1 MEDLINQFIQELP
14 RRETTKETYLKALR
28 EFAKWLKGGFP
39 EGLSTHD
46 IQQYKEFLI
55 SKNLSPTS
63 LSTYLTSV
71 RRFFDYLISK
81 GTVTENPAKRVSGS
95 GRPHRHLRTSLKIDE
110 VKTLLDVIDPS
121 SPVGLRDSAMIN
133 LMVKCGLSEI
143 EIVRANV
150 GDLKV
155 KGGKQVI
162 FVQGKSKD
170 KKDEYVKLTEEVQ
183 EVIERYL
190 ESRGTTKENEPLIWG
205 VGNRA
210 KGERITTRAIRERV
224 NYYLKQAGI
233 KRKGITPYSLRH
245 TAALLAIESG
255 APVTEVKKML
265 RHKTVDSTLVYF
277 EEAEELK
284 KKDKNI

>member
-1 MEDLINQFIQELP
+1 MERLINEFIDNLP

-28 EFAKWLKGGFP
+28 EFAKWLKGGLP
-39 EGLSTHD
+39 EALTTYD
-46 IQQYKEFLI
+46 IQQYKESLV

-71 RRFFDYLISK
+71 RRLYEYLISI
-81 GTVTENPAKRVSGS
+81 GIVTENPAKRVKGS
-95 GRPHRHLRTSLKIDE
+95 SRPHRHLRSYLKIDE
-110 VKTLLDVIDPS
+110 VKTLLNAIDLS
-121 SPVGLRDSAMIN
+121 SPAGLRDSAMIN
-133 LMVKCGLSEI
+133 LMVRCGLSEI
-143 EIVRANV
+143 EIVRSNV
-150 GDLKV
+150 GDVKV

-170 KKDEYVKLTEEVQ
+170 KKDEYVKLTPEVQ

-190 ESRGTTKENEPLIWG
+190 ESRRTSNKDEPLIWG

-224 NYYLKQAGI
+224 NYYLKNAGI

-255 APVTEVKKML
+255 AAILEVKKML

-277 EEAEELK
+277 EEVEELK
-284 KKDKNI
+284 KKDNI